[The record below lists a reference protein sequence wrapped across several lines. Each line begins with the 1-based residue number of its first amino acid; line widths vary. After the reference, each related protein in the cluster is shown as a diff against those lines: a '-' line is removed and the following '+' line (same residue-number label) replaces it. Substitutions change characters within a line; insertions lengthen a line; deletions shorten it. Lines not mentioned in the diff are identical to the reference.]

1 MSWSVAQ
8 GLLAP
13 LREAPSVGKNIS
25 ERQPDVEVLA
35 MLMNDA
41 PTNSVA
47 FDSLRRTN
55 EWLSVG
61 FAVVAVGPP
70 GFSSV
75 PYTSGKKDKDEATLP
90 LYSTTEDGKTMFS
103 TFEKVK
109 NNKDRGK
116 RMQEMECEEGV
127 KSATA
132 VLQPGL
138 ILSTFVREDTFG
150 SVGAFFV
157 ADTQD
162 TPDVLPAGSFVWL
175 QLGVKNCEQAAKGQ
189 LLKFKKMKFCREPA
203 RSMSLA
209 FLCLPRDGKA
219 CVDLCSTVQT
229 ACPAIAKQIYPSSKA
244 AILGG
249 EVSPRAFVTYNELE
263 DTIMLVEWDESLGA
277 NSPEVTFAAGELLRQ
292 YDFYDPLRFM
302 RWLNFVAIPSKAVG
316 VAVLEKT
323 RYEDESKTHRGVAM
337 HIDVTRV
344 LQLVQLQSVESVPAA
359 VGLGAMI
366 DVSCHGDMV
375 LWSDPVVRVQPM
387 NQHERRLVF
396 ALNTKPATLREA
408 RNKTDSVLF
417 LSDGSAGQHHT
428 LSVHSVLTADWPDA
442 CEQVMTSLV
451 QRGSDRPA
459 PPLIVLQLRP
469 ENRGVALHKRKRPG
483 FEIDADDRDTEM
495 LDALV

>member
-116 RMQEMECEEGV
+116 RMQEMECEEVV

-175 QLGVKNCEQAAKGQ
+175 QLGVKNNEQAAKGQ
-189 LLKFKKMKFCREPA
+189 LQMSGESLVRTQMDSARDAKAGSFQMPKWTRGMIVTPVPKDQAVRAFK
-203 RSMSLA
+203 
-209 FLCLPRDGKA
+209 
-219 CVDLCSTVQT
+219 
-229 ACPAIAKQIYPSSKA
+229 Y
-244 AILGG
+244 ILGPG
-249 EVSPRAFVTYNELE
+249 
-263 DTIMLVEWDESLGA
+263 LVVAGLV
-277 NSPEVTFAAGELLRQ
+277 PTFA
-292 YDFYDPLRFM
+292 P
-302 RWLNFVAIPSKAVG
+302 
-316 VAVLEKT
+316 
-323 RYEDESKTHRGVAM
+323 
-337 HIDVTRV
+337 
-344 LQLVQLQSVESVPAA
+344 
-359 VGLGAMI
+359 
-366 DVSCHGDMV
+366 
-375 LWSDPVVRVQPM
+375 
-387 NQHERRLVF
+387 
-396 ALNTKPATLREA
+396 
-408 RNKTDSVLF
+408 
-417 LSDGSAGQHHT
+417 
-428 LSVHSVLTADWPDA
+428 
-442 CEQVMTSLV
+442 QV
-451 QRGSDRPA
+451 
-459 PPLIVLQLRP
+459 
-469 ENRGVALHKRKRPG
+469 
-483 FEIDADDRDTEM
+483 
-495 LDALV
+495 